1 MNSPANSVQNHSVA
15 VIGGGFTGLAAAYDL
30 ARAGNR
36 VTVFE
41 RDAALG
47 GLAGVFE
54 LSPGIFLE
62 RFYHHWFGSDVAV
75 LDWLRELGLEND
87 LISAPT
93 NTGLYFANSIFRLS
107 SPLDLLKFTPLPFID
122 RIRTGLMALAARRIE
137 DYRKLESISAKDWI
151 IQMAGK
157 KSYDVIW
164 APLLKGKFGRYADD
178 VSAVWFWNKLK
189 LRGSSRGKSGEE
201 RLYYVRGGFNR
212 ALVRISEVMRELH
225 VDVRLNAPV
234 SEVVSENGKVV
245 GVRSIGGALEQFDQV
260 LVTTPAPT
268 VLEICPQL
276 QGAVR
281 EQLENIRFLGNVC
294 LVLELSRS
302 LSSTYWLNVA
312 DPTFP
317 FVGVIEHTN
326 FDSPDAYG
334 GRHIAFLSKY
344 LPVDEPLF
352 SASADEIMRFTEP
365 HLKKMF
371 PSFERSW
378 VTAFHVWRERYSQPL
393 VTKHYSKLIP
403 PHRLSIEG
411 LWLSTMA
418 QIYPEDRGTNYAV
431 AAGRNVAKLMLG
443 NLGEVVSQSY

>member
-1 MNSPANSVQNHSVA
+1 MIAGNIPSNSSTRSIA

-30 ARAGNR
+30 ARAGHQ

-41 RDAALG
+41 QERALG

-54 LSPGIFLE
+54 LAPGIFLE
-62 RFYHHWFGSDVAV
+62 RFYHHWFGSDLAV
-75 LDWLRELGLEND
+75 LDWLREIGLQDD

-107 SPLDLLKFTPLPFID
+107 SPLDLLKFTPLPFVD
-122 RIRTGLMALAARRIE
+122 RIRTGLMALAARRIN
-137 DYRKLESISAKDWI
+137 DYRELESISAKDWI
-151 IQMAGK
+151 VKMAGP
-157 KSYDVIW
+157 KSYEVIW
-164 APLLKGKFGRYADD
+164 APLLNGKFGRYAAD

-201 RLYYVRGGFNR
+201 RLFYVRGGFNR
-212 ALVRISEVMRELH
+212 ALIRISEVMQELG
-225 VDVRLNAPV
+225 VNVRLNSPV
-234 SEVVSENGKVV
+234 SEVVVDSGKIV
-245 GVRSIGGALEQFDQV
+245 GVRSAAGAVEKFDQV
-260 LVTTPAPT
+260 LVTTPAPIA
-268 VLEICPQL
+268 LQICPQL
-276 QGAVR
+276 TGPVR
-281 EQLENIRFLGNVC
+281 EQLSSIKFLGNVC

-326 FDSPDAYG
+326 FDSPEAYG

-352 SASADEIMRFTEP
+352 SASPEEIMRFTEP

-371 PSFERSW
+371 PEFESSW

-393 VTKHYSKLIP
+393 VTKHYSQLIP
-403 PHRLSIEG
+403 PHRMPIDG
-411 LWLSTMA
+411 LWLATMA

-431 AAGRNVAKLMLG
+431 AAGRSVAKMMLEG
-443 NLGEVVSQSY
+443 